1 MTSSYA
7 FSQNATTTIEYINI
21 PVPTVK
27 KITIDLLRGDSA
39 LAQLDLSNRMIGSG
53 AAIGK
58 EPTTDGADP
67 SEAGGSVSAAPAEKQ
82 LSEGE
87 GQPWQQV
94 KGKSKKDKKGS
105 RSGQP
110 SLFPTGSPP
119 RSGTTRKEADPGVAP
134 SGEEKAKPREPLP
147 SLTSTPKG
155 GASQKGQP
163 RDAEKELV
171 GAGRG
176 LQGEKRDARRSPRDL
191 TPKNK
196 PGARGAAG
204 GGAPADVRPQD
215 GEAQPVS
222 DVKML
227 RSGKKLGLLGAD

>member
-1 MTSSYA
+1 
-7 FSQNATTTIEYINI
+7 
-21 PVPTVK
+21 
-27 KITIDLLRGDSA
+27 
-39 LAQLDLSNRMIGSG
+39 MIGSG

-67 SEAGGSVSAAPAEKQ
+67 SEAGCSVSVAPAEKQ

-105 RSGQP
+105 RGGQP
-110 SLFPTGSPP
+110 SLFPPASPP
-119 RSGTTRKEADPGVAP
+119 RSETTRKEADPGVAP
-134 SGEEKAKPREPLP
+134 SGKEKANPGEPVP

-171 GAGRG
+171 GVGRG

-204 GGAPADVRPQD
+204 GGAPADARPQD

-222 DVKML
+222 DDKVL
-227 RSGKKLGLLGAD
+227 RSGKKLGPLGAD

>member
-1 MTSSYA
+1 M
-7 FSQNATTTIEYINI
+7 
-21 PVPTVK
+21 
-27 KITIDLLRGDSA
+27 
-39 LAQLDLSNRMIGSG
+39 
-53 AAIGK
+53 
-58 EPTTDGADP
+58 
-67 SEAGGSVSAAPAEKQ
+67 APAEKQ

-105 RSGQP
+105 RGGQP
-110 SLFPTGSPP
+110 SLVPPASPP

-134 SGEEKAKPREPLP
+134 SGKEKAKPGEPVP

-163 RDAEKELV
+163 HDAEKELV

-176 LQGEKRDARRSPRDL
+176 LQGEKRDARRGPRDL

-204 GGAPADVRPQD
+204 GGSPADARPQD
-215 GEAQPVS
+215 GEAQPAS
-222 DVKML
+222 DDKVL
-227 RSGKKLGLLGAD
+227 RSGKKLGPLGAD